1 VKLVTISTAFNP
13 ADAHV
18 MRTRLEAAG
27 FDVFVKNETAALTLE
42 GYALTAGGIQVQVP
56 EDQVEE
62 AKEFLNTPF
71 EPLPG
76 DSQFQ

>member
-1 VKLVTISTAFNP
+1 
-13 ADAHV
+13 